1 MRSDL
6 HVGRGTTRGALT
18 VFPVWNG
25 YTGPRGYDVAGPE
38 IEVGEA
44 QQGPSVPVLAATN
57 LGHRPALMV
66 EGALLEGG
74 WQSRMLVKS
83 VLVPA
88 RGSLELPVACVEQG
102 RWGGAVRHEY
112 KARRVSERVKA
123 ANRVSTERGPHAV
136 QGEVWRRVA
145 EYDAQFGADATQ
157 SFVGHV
163 DRSEETA
170 RQLVR
175 GIHRLHGQAGV
186 VIAIGGQPVA
196 LEVFDSPRTF
206 ARELDAILQV
216 AAMDALGLPAVATP
230 ARRARRFVEH
240 VETVRLAGSEPA
252 GVGRSL
258 AGRTDYADLRALGW
272 HDRLVHLTAVN
283 PRHELVAA

>member
-1 MRSDL
+1 MRNEL

-25 YTGPRGYDVAGPE
+25 YTGPRGYDVAGPSL
-38 IEVGEA
+38 EVGEA
-44 QQGPSVPVLAATN
+44 GQGPSVPVLAATN
-57 LGHRPALMV
+57 PGARPALMV

-112 KARRVSERVKA
+112 RARRVSERVKA
-123 ANRVSTERGPHAV
+123 ANRSEGNV

-145 EYDAQFGADATQ
+145 EYDARFGSDSTQ

-163 DRSEETA
+163 DRSEAAA

-175 GIHRLHGQAGV
+175 GLRRLHGQAGIV
-186 VIAIGGQPVA
+186 VAIAGQPVA

-206 ARELDAILQV
+206 AREFDAILQV
-216 AAMDALGLPAVATP
+216 AAMDALGLPAVPTP
-230 ARRARRFVEH
+230 GRRARRFVEC
-240 VETVRLAGSEPA
+240 VEKVRLAGSDPA

-258 AGRTDYADLRALGW
+258 AGRTEYADLKALGW
-272 HDRLVHLTAVN
+272 QDRLVHLTAVN